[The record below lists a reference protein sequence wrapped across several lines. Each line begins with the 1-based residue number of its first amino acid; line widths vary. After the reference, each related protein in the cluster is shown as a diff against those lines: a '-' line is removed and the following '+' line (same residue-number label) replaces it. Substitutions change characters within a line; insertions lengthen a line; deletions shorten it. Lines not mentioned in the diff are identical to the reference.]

1 MLSRV
6 NFLILGLSAILLAA
20 NPTYALNIK
29 HHEINWIT
37 ALGLT
42 KTQQQQIFAIEN
54 DYRNK
59 QQALRE
65 NTEHCINPAALKA
78 QLEELDREFFKEMQG
93 ILTAEQQLKANDISR
108 QQFRKIQLRYAHNLA
123 NELAMP
129 DEQKQTLLEVVQL
142 VNFQYQ
148 WPVNLHQRQQSQT
161 ELENTVNQFLT
172 SEQKQQWQQMNN
184 SPINKWR
191 QYNDY
196 ESPCT
201 KNLDQLS

>member
-37 ALGLT
+37 ALDLT

-172 SEQKQQWQQMNN
+172 GEQKQQWQQMNN